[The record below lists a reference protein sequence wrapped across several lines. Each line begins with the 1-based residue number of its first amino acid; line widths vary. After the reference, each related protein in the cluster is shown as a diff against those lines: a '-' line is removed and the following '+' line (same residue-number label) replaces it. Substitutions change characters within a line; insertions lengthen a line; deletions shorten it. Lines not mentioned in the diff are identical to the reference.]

1 MGKGEEGS
9 MYWFIYGLL
18 LGAGAMRLIIW
29 VQEGRITI
37 PWYAWAIGIIAL
49 LVGTLTLQTFFASFQ
64 EREPRAAW
72 LSLLFMGV
80 PTLILAGVAIVAVAW
95 A

>member
-1 MGKGEEGS
+1 
-9 MYWFIYGLL
+9 
-18 LGAGAMRLIIW
+18 MRLIIW
-29 VQEGRITI
+29 VQQGHITI
-37 PWYAWAIGIIAL
+37 PWYAWVIGIIAL
-49 LVGTLTLQTFFASFQ
+49 LVGALALQTFFASFQ

-80 PTLILAGVAIVAVAW
+80 PTLILAGIAILASGW